1 MNTFEE
7 YLNNKKPE
15 DLTKLL
21 AESMDYTLTEGEE
34 AQIDDAVAIFLAE
47 GNTINEFEEEMT
59 NEGMFGAFRR
69 TYRSCIR
76 KIFRSYGCK
85 GIRSS
90 KGNSLRFINI
100 EISWS
105 CIRCN
110 YRKEILIS

>member
-47 GNTINEFEEEMT
+47 GNTINESEEEMT
-59 NEGMFGAFRR
+59 NEGMFGALLGGLTGAALGKSLGRMVA
-69 TYRSCIR
+69 
-76 KIFRSYGCK
+76 KVLGVQK
-85 GIRSS
+85 GI
-90 KGNSLRFINI
+90 L
-100 EISWS
+100 
-105 CIRCN
+105 
-110 YRKEILIS
+110 YD